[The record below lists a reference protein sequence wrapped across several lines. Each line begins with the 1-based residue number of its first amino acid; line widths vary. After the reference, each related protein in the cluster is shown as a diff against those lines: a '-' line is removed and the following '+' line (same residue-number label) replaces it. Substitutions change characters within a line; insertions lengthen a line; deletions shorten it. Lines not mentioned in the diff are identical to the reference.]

1 VLCFFPIQGIA
12 GWKGTPATFVMRVQL
27 DLVKYFDKE
36 LEKKAQRKG
45 ITTLYL
51 NTNLVSN
58 TVVHCVFP
66 KPARGVC
73 YLQKYFSVASN
84 APATVFAD
92 NNLNSAH
99 AHRDW

>member
-1 VLCFFPIQGIA
+1 MLCFFPIQGIA

-58 TVVHCVFP
+58 MVVHCVFE
-66 KPARGVC
+66 AVMGC
-73 YLQKYFSVASN
+73 ALSAE
-84 APATVFAD
+84 VFQ
-92 NNLNSAH
+92 H
-99 AHRDW
+99 CV